1 MKLSDLV
8 IEAYWNAMMN
18 GDKLNE
24 WTAEEVAED
33 MWNYDADIA
42 EFPLEDVIKAVKEF
56 RKE

>member
-1 MKLSDLV
+1 MKLFDLV
-8 IEAYWNAMMN
+8 SEAYENAIFN
-18 GDKLNE
+18 GYNMKLL
-24 WTAEEVAED
+24 TDEEVAED

>member
-8 IEAYWNAMMN
+8 NEAYWNAIMN
-18 GDKLNE
+18 GNKLND